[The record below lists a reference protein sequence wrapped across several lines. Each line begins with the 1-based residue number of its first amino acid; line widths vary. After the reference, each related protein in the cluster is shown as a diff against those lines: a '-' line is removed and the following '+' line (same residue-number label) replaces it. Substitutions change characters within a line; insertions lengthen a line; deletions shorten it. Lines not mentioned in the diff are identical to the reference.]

1 MQRVSSGYTIVEVI
15 IFLAISSVLFIISS
29 LFLSQSEGHNRFSQ
43 SMRDTQSK
51 ISDILNDI
59 PTGFANGTSS
69 GTGLTCK
76 KVAIG
81 GTSRPQ
87 FTSGGGSTTPDC
99 IFLGKVIQFTDT
111 NSPPT
116 TGQDSQ
122 IYFYSV
128 FGLRT
133 YTPPGETERPVAN
146 LIEASPVAAVNIAS
160 YSGNAGSNGDLT
172 EAYTIPGGAKVKK
185 IVKSSGIAGDDSHLG
200 GFFLSFNQLQSTSSG
215 SASLK
220 SYQYPL
226 AGNHYP
232 GNDQTSGNYK
242 DVDDCMS
249 LNNLGSSDCSITSV
263 SPAPTPDKSP
273 PALSDWEICFA
284 NDSNSDTALLTINS
298 SNGLGATTKL
308 DFTPC

>member
-1 MQRVSSGYTIVEVI
+1 MQRVSRGYTIVEVI
-15 IFLAISSVLFIISS
+15 IFLAISSALFIISS

-59 PTGFANGTSS
+59 PTGFANGTSGTTGISCMQVS
-69 GTGLTCK
+69 GHPKFNPGG
-76 KVAIG
+76 G
-81 GTSRPQ
+81 GTSA
-87 FTSGGGSTTPDC
+87 DC
-99 IFLGKVIQFTDT
+99 IFLGKVIQFTDS
-111 NSPPT
+111 NNPPT
-116 TGQDSQ
+116 AGQEST
-122 IYFYSV
+122 IYIYSV

-133 YTPPGETERPVAN
+133 TTPPGETERPVAN
-146 LIEASPVAAVNIAS
+146 LIEASPVAAVNVAP
-160 YSGNAGSNGDLT
+160 YSGNAGSSGDLT
-172 EAYTIPGGAKVKK
+172 ENYTIPGGAKVKK
-185 IVKSSGIAGDDSHLG
+185 IVKSSAVAGNNSHLG

-226 AGNHYP
+226 AGNHFP
-232 GNDQTSGNYK
+232 GNDQTANNYK
-242 DVDDCMS
+242 NVDDCIS
-249 LNNLGSSDCSITSV
+249 LNNLGSIDCSITSV
-263 SPAPTPDKSP
+263 SPAPTPDNWP

-308 DFTPC
+308 DFTSC